1 MILPEVQPTETQT
14 DDLTRAF
21 EIYQTRRIFEHYVC
35 LQKQA
40 SAVQEMQRALDEQ
53 YATHAKRRIAE
64 ELRAAIEDEL
74 RTQQEMPGIWHP
86 SLEAKRQ
93 LRPAVLE

>member
-1 MILPEVQPTETQT
+1 MILPEVLPTKAQT
-14 DDLTRAF
+14 EAF

-53 YATHAKRRIAE
+53 YATHAKRRIEE
-64 ELRAAIEDEL
+64 ELRAAIEDEI

>member
-1 MILPEVQPTETQT
+1 MTHLPEVLPTKTQT

-40 SAVQEMQRALDEQ
+40 SAVQEMQRTLDEEM
-53 YATHAKRRIAE
+53 AARAKRRIE
-64 ELRAAIEDEL
+64 EQAAQRAWEGA
-74 RTQQEMPGIWHP
+74 
-86 SLEAKRQ
+86 
-93 LRPAVLE
+93 

>member
-1 MILPEVQPTETQT
+1 MPDALPTKTQT
-14 DDLTRAF
+14 DDLTQAF

-53 YATHAKRRIAE
+53 YATHDKRRIEA
-64 ELRAAIEDEL
+64 ELRAAIEDEI

>member
-1 MILPEVQPTETQT
+1 MTHLPEVLLTKTQT
-14 DDLTRAF
+14 DLTRAF

-40 SAVQEMQRALDEQ
+40 SAVREMQELLDEQ
-53 YATHAKRRIAE
+53 MRRSAQKR
-64 ELRAAIEDEL
+64 IEDEI
-74 RTQQEMPGIWHP
+74 RTQLEMPSIWHP

>member
-1 MILPEVQPTETQT
+1 MTLPEALPTKTQT

-40 SAVQEMQRALDEQ
+40 SAVQEMQELLDEQ
-53 YATHAKRRIAE
+53 MRRSAQKR
-64 ELRAAIEDEL
+64 IEDEI
-74 RTQQEMPGIWHP
+74 RTQREMP
-86 SLEAKRQ
+86 
-93 LRPAVLE
+93 